1 MGPQFHDELG
11 PKSDGQTIAAGG
23 PCNWQDGDV

>member
-1 MGPQFHDELG
+1 MDAKFYDELSL
-11 PKSDGQTIAAGG
+11 KSDGQTIAAGG